1 MKKSE
6 FKASIKEEI
15 IKILSEES
23 ADDIKAKASAQAE
36 LNKELEKTAS
46 LQKEE
51 ATEAKFVKFKGDS
64 DDMKM
69 KVEGERE
76 MNTPDGELKVYR
88 VKTADGIQSYTAD
101 QVELVKEDLKEV
113 YQTRS
118 KMEQIVDLF
127 QDMMGDEYD
136 GVPYTKV
143 LNRLVKFIDD
153 DYKAAEREG
162 EKFSD
167 IPGFEGTRDALD
179 NISIREE
186 EDDDAEMDRKAS
198 KAAKKGDS
206 VSKLAA
212 KLQQTTKEMKQVV
225 KKWKDSEGAEKAK
238 LTDRLKELTKIK
250 KEIESL
256 L

>member
-15 IKILSEES
+15 IEILSEES

-46 LQKEE
+46 LQKEDDSKE
-51 ATEAKFVKFKGDS
+51 RFTQKEIDDIIAQAVRAGAK
-64 DDMKM
+64 
-69 KVEGERE
+69 EGPLRKLASL
-76 MNTPDGELKVYR
+76 NIGRKKAIFDGLN
-88 VKTADGIQSYTAD
+88 
-101 QVELVKEDLKEV
+101 EV

-143 LNRLVKFIDD
+143 LGRLVKFIDD

-179 NISIREE
+179 NISIKEE
-186 EDDDAEMDRKAS
+186 DDDDAEMDRKAS